1 MVGYN
6 YYSAKRNVHLV
17 FLSQLWFSLPS
28 AGKCMI
34 CRVQQLANNQNMTS
48 VDFIGAMRKRVSA
61 RS

>member
-28 AGKCMI
+28 AGKYMI

-48 VDFIGAMRKRVSA
+48 VDFIW
-61 RS
+61 RSVPK